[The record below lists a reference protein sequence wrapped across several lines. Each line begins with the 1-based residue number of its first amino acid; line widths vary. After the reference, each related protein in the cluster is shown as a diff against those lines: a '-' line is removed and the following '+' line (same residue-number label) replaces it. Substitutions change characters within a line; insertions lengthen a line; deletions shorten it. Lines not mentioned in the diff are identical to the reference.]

1 MPLTGRA
8 PPRDRSRGV
17 AALELAL
24 SLTFLVPLMLG
35 MLDFGYYFWIGTN
48 AEEAARAGVR
58 EAVTASGGSGCGTAP
73 SNTAKTN
80 GEAAVSSGTGTG
92 CVGGAASC
100 YMNEA
105 PLNMG
110 TTTNTR
116 VTLTCLNGTTVPIA
130 PVDPT
135 WRISVEVNFWPAT
148 TFFKWMMPQS
158 TVTTGMVRYT
168 ATVTSN

>member
-1 MPLTGRA
+1 
-8 PPRDRSRGV
+8 V
-17 AALELAL
+17 A
-24 SLTFLVPLMLG
+24 
-35 MLDFGYYFWIGTN
+35 
-48 AEEAARAGVR
+48 
-58 EAVTASGGSGCGTAP
+58 ASGGAGCGTAN
-73 SNTAKTN
+73 SNNAKTN
-80 GEAAVSSGTGTG
+80 GEAPVSSGSGTG
-92 CVGGAASC
+92 CIGGAASC

-110 TTTNTR
+110 SLTNTR

-158 TVTTGMVRYT
+158 TVTMGMVRYT